1 MSTTR
6 SDSTSTEFITE
17 TSNRDPR
24 NPDTGM
30 HRRVSPTTGPR
41 RATHYPGRQ
50 GFRITSTPAPVF
62 LVFAAIVLVAAL
74 TGNLPDSMLSGFAV
88 TVLLGGFLIWLG
100 NLVPVVRDF
109 GLPTI
114 LCTFVPAVLIFA
126 GLMPENAVAVV
137 QNFVDGYGF
146 LDFFVM
152 ALIAGSILGMPR
164 ALLLKAGPRF
174 AVPLVGCLIA
184 TFVVIGGLGAVTGFG
199 FLEGILFVAA
209 PIMAGGLGLGAVPMS
224 EMYAARTGGDA
235 ASFMGDLMSAVV
247 MANIVCIL
255 IAGVYNGVGKRKK
268 QLFVGFNGY
277 GQLMRVQG
285 KADEM
290 ALPEKKDLSSFI
302 SLGKGLL
309 IAAVLFV
316 AGNLV
321 AAYLPVLHPYA
332 WTILFAAA
340 VKIFGLLPKD
350 LEDGSSEW
358 GDMIGAILVPAL
370 LVGVSMTYI
379 DVQEVLA
386 SLSNPMFIV
395 LTICTVLV
403 ATLSSGFLGW
413 LVKFHFVEAAIT
425 PGLVMADTG
434 GSGDVSVLSAA
445 NRMHLMPFAALTNR
459 LGGAL
464 VLFVTSLLV
473 PLLSVAG

>member
-17 TSNRDPR
+17 TSDRDPR

-62 LVFAAIVLVAAL
+62 LIFAAIVLVAAL

-290 ALPEKKDLSSFI
+290 ALPAKKDLSSFI

-379 DVQEVLA
+379 DIQEVLA

-395 LTICTVLV
+395 LTVCTVLV

-473 PLLSVAG
+473 PLLSIAG